1 MERIDWTCACH
12 YHIYW
17 LQYHTEID
25 QWVHRQVWQAR
36 F

>member
-17 LQYHTEID
+17 L
-25 QWVHRQVWQAR
+25 
-36 F
+36 